1 MPNMKT
7 NKKVVII
14 DYRLGN
20 LFSVN
25 QACKNVGMNVVIS
38 SNPNELINADALILP
53 GVGAFKVAMDN
64 LKKLGLDKIIIEK
77 VKCGT
82 PIFGI
87 CLGLQLLFSNSF
99 EFENSSGLNL
109 IEGKVVK
116 LPNLF
121 NSQQIRVPHISW
133 SNIYFKNKIR
143 KEYLENIEEGA
154 FMYFVHSFHV
164 IPTQVDTILT
174 TSNYMGINF
183 CSSIIH
189 NNIFA
194 TQFHPEKSGELG
206 LRIYFNWANA
216 NNLI

>member
-1 MPNMKT
+1 MKK

-38 SNPNELINADALILP
+38 SDPNELINADGLILP

-64 LKKLGLDKIIIEK
+64 LKKLGLDKIIIDK

-99 EFENSSGLNL
+99 EFENSSGLDL

-116 LPNLF
+116 FPNVF
-121 NSQQIRVPHISW
+121 DSQKIRVPHISW
-133 SNIYFKNKIR
+133 SNIYFKNKTR
-143 KEYLENIEEGA
+143 KGYLANIDEGA
-154 FMYFVHSFHV
+154 YMYFVHSFHV
-164 IPTQVDTILT
+164 IPSQVDTILT

-183 CSSIIH
+183 CSSISY

-206 LRIYFNWANA
+206 LRVYFNWANE
-216 NNLI
+216 NNLN